1 MLTMKT
7 YIISVI
13 ALVMSFMINAQEK
26 PVKIVFDVTSSNTSV
41 HGSTIRHVKAM
52 SEAYKDSK
60 FEVVLYSGSYE
71 MVLKNKSSV
80 AQEIEELAK
89 NPNVSFVLCQATM
102 KRHKIQQSDLIS
114 GVISVPDGILEIIQ
128 KQAEGWGYIKEAQ

>member
-1 MLTMKT
+1 
-7 YIISVI
+7 
-13 ALVMSFMINAQEK
+13 
-26 PVKIVFDVTSSNTSV
+26 
-41 HGSTIRHVKAM
+41 M
-52 SEAYKDSK
+52 SEAYKNSK

-71 MVLKNKSSV
+71 MVLKEKSSV
-80 AQEIEELAK
+80 THEIEELAK

-102 KRHKIQQSDLIS
+102 KRHKIQQSDLIP